1 MQIIGSSAVAR
12 YLSTIPDRAAG
23 GEESTIT
30 QGGKPVAMLLPSRP
44 AEAVPAPL
52 RTAEEQAVIRA
63 AVEEM
68 KLLR

>member
-44 AEAVPAPL
+44 AE
-52 RTAEEQAVIRA
+52 EQAVIRA
-63 AVEEM
+63 AVKEM